1 MVQGQG
7 TPQFP
12 ALVVLGETPSS
23 TLATTIASTHRLS
36 ATFRLMVEIFLVA
49 YPLDA
54 SPMESSLQ
62 ISWVLLKTP
71 AIYAFAGLNNV
82 FLYHLNVL

>member
-1 MVQGQG
+1 
-7 TPQFP
+7 
-12 ALVVLGETPSS
+12 
-23 TLATTIASTHRLS
+23 
-36 ATFRLMVEIFLVA
+36 MVEIFLVA